1 MSRLREAL
9 LARRER
15 YNTAFAV
22 ARRARP
28 SLCPEV
34 FSEHLLEVLD
44 PVVEAL
50 DPGSGADSVEQLY
63 DLSLDLVGSELLGA
77 NSRHPAVVAGWEKL
91 FPRLGRLLSQQPRRL
106 AAELSNALYHL
117 SATPGARP
125 LFWLG
130 RMQEYAARFRD
141 ADELRAV
148 GQVLAWMA
156 GLAHYREGALQVLAR
171 LDESWAREL
180 LGCDL
185 TQLKQLAGR
194 PWTDPETGPRDRL
207 EIVARVGAF
216 RGFGGLFVRPPR
228 VTSAG
233 QDRFILDDGE
243 AHFLLCADHFGATFH
258 RLGESLKHEGPVVKF
273 SLWEGVLTVE
283 GQHLVDPAFQQVVST
298 AAGPTTVAITRAN
311 SHSVLLAAL
320 R

>member
-28 SLCPEV
+28 SLCPEA
-34 FSEHLLEVLD
+34 FSEHLLEVLE
-44 PVVEAL
+44 PIVERLEPQSLAR
-50 DPGSGADSVEQLY
+50 AVEELY
-63 DLSLDLVGSELLGA
+63 DLSLDLVGSELLGP
-77 NSRHPAVVAGWEKL
+77 NSRHPAVVAGWERL
-91 FPRLGRLLSQQPRRL
+91 LPRLGRFVSQQPRQL
-106 AAELSNALYHL
+106 AAELTNALYHL

-130 RMQEYAARFRD
+130 RMQELADQFEN

-156 GLAHYREGALQVLAR
+156 GLAHFREGALEVLAR
-171 LDESWAREL
+171 LDSQWARQL
-180 LGCDL
+180 LDWDVRHLDDL
-185 TQLKQLAGR
+185 ARR
-194 PWTDPETGPRDRL
+194 PWTDPECGQRGHL
-207 EIVARVGAF
+207 EVVARVGAF

-228 VTSAG
+228 VSSAG
-233 QDRFILDDGE
+233 QDRFVVDDTE
-243 AHFLLCADHFGATFH
+243 ATYLLCADHFGATFH
-258 RLGESLKHEGPVVKF
+258 RLGEPIKHHGEVVKF
-273 SLWEGVLTVE
+273 SLWEGTLTVE
-283 GQHLVDPAFQQVVST
+283 GQELSDPAFLQVAST
-298 AAGPTTVAITRAN
+298 AAGPTTVAITLNN
-311 SHSVLLAAL
+311 SHAVLLAAL